1 MDGGAQLGKPLA
13 TREAAH
19 LANFVI
25 ADGAFRLID
34 MELAGFGDPRID
46 LAIAQSHIELEE
58 RDELGQT
65 LAGSFSDGD
74 GPGVRACLCG

>member
-1 MDGGAQLGKPLA
+1 
-13 TREAAH
+13 
-19 LANFVI
+19 
-25 ADGAFRLID
+25 

-58 RDELGQT
+58 HDELGQT
-65 LAGSFSDGD
+65 LAGRFSDGD